1 MKNRN
6 SNAEELTEILV
17 AVNRV
22 TKVVKG
28 GRNFSFSALV
38 VVGDG
43 KGRVGFGS
51 GKAKEVVEARAKA
64 TQTARSNMIKVP
76 MREGRTIH
84 HDIGGRF
91 GAARVRIR
99 TAPAGT
105 GIIAGG
111 AMRAVF
117 EALGIKDIV
126 AKSIGSPTP
135 ANLIRATF
143 QALIDVRSPREI
155 ANIRG
160 KKIGDIVSRR
170 HKQTKTS

>member
-64 TQTARSNMIKVP
+64 TQAARSSMIKVP

-126 AKSIGSPTP
+126 AKSIGSSTP

-143 QALIDVRSPREI
+143 QALIDVRSPRDI
-155 ANIRG
+155 ANVRG

-170 HKQTKTS
+170 HQQKQAS